1 MTRAEF
7 ARIAQSIADD
17 AEPKYAG
24 LRIVVCVTDVPGDL
38 MGVGT
43 TTSAEDT
50 ENILQAALVAKEKRY
65 HGGGS
70 L

>member
-1 MTRAEF
+1 MTRTELVD
-7 ARIAQSIADD
+7 IAQAIAD
-17 AEPKYAG
+17 ANRKPP
-24 LRIVVCVTDVPGDL
+24 LRIVVCVTDLSGDL
-38 MGVGT
+38 MAVGT

-50 ENILQAALVAKEKRY
+50 ENILQAALVAKEKQY